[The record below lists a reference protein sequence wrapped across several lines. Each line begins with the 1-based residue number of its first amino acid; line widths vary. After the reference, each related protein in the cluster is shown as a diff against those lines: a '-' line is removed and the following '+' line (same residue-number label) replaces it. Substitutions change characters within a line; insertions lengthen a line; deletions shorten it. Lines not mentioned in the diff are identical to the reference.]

1 LDGAGINIHA
11 VRPDIRLGDRGVPVN
26 NELLEGV
33 LTKKEIIANPKKIR
47 LALVSKAN
55 PWPNACMDEIEVATA
70 ERGYKAFEELAM
82 VVGEGLCKVVS

>member
-1 LDGAGINIHA
+1 LDGTSINIRA

-26 NELLEGV
+26 NELLEGF

-55 PWPNACMDEIEVATA
+55 PWPNTRMDEIEVATA
-70 ERGYKAFEELAM
+70 ERGRKCCEELAM
-82 VVGEGLCKVVS
+82 IVGERLCEGVS